1 MDYLEGK
8 IELMTSQAAQ
18 QESICNQL
26 QKQLQV
32 ANDKIKL
39 MKESREKDSKD
50 TKKHLS
56 QSLDRQ
62 KILEAR
68 IADLER
74 QKIDDRKYYT
84 HKLITQKS
92 TSQCD
97 TPENL
102 NNLIAQSE
110 IKSGSLR
117 SLNEKIM
124 KNHSN

>member
-1 MDYLEGK
+1 
-8 IELMTSQAAQ
+8 
-18 QESICNQL
+18 
-26 QKQLQV
+26 
-32 ANDKIKL
+32 